1 MIGHPAG
8 RFLLQPVLLHKQ
20 ISRAR
25 KRVLSDVEVFVYTLC
40 VSRKLAR
47 FTFKVGA
54 KEFMADTGFSKP
66 E

>member
-25 KRVLSDVEVFVYTLC
+25 KRVLSGVKVCVYIMC
-40 VSRKLAR
+40 IANAR
-47 FTFKVGA
+47 SLTFKVGA